1 VRFAARSAIDDAG
14 GAGQARG
21 PAVAALPPPRALCS
35 IVAALAQFAVPIGE
49 AMLDPSR
56 GVAIALPHLFEDV
69 ALEAA
74 THGSVIGITEAGDGA
89 QHLRHR
95 LLSIGRAVGHSA
107 DFDREREQNL
117 PSASLINPIS
127 LRSRSATPQLPGAD
141 WRGML
146 AVDAPTNEIGQTSHS
161 TDGAV
166 SSLSRQ

>member
-1 VRFAARSAIDDAG
+1 
-14 GAGQARG
+14 
-21 PAVAALPPPRALCS
+21 LPPLRALCS

-74 THGSVIGITEAGDGA
+74 THGSVIGIPEAGDGA

-117 PSASLINPIS
+117 PSAVGLAERIYLSLFMGVGVGAIDLPSICHWQNDGFAVEVS
-127 LRSRSATPQLPGAD
+127 LLF
-141 WRGML
+141 
-146 AVDAPTNEIGQTSHS
+146 N
-161 TDGAV
+161 
-166 SSLSRQ
+166 